1 VRDRVRLHLA
11 GPLTAHEEEL
21 VESVRCRDLIEVHGY
36 LPHEEALELVRS
48 ADALFLPM
56 HRLPRGGRSTIVPGK
71 LYEYLA
77 SGRPVLAAVP
87 EGDARDLV
95 EDADWTVVCEPDD
108 VDGIARGLLSL
119 LAQME
124 ERRGRRADREALL
137 AEFARP
143 RLAAELAETFD
154 RVLAAR

>member
-1 VRDRVRLHLA
+1 
-11 GPLTAHEEEL
+11 
-21 VESVRCRDLIEVHGY
+21 
-36 LPHEEALELVRS
+36 VRS

-95 EDADWTVVCEPDD
+95 EDADWTVLCEPDD
-108 VDGIARGLLSL
+108 VDGIARGLLPL
-119 LAQME
+119 PAQMH